1 MITLDILDDQG
12 QQVEG
17 VSGPSGH
24 PRPVCLDGG
33 DHDGGDGTVRTLRAT
48 RMYREMHMAKI
59 DKLLGQAQQ
68 HLDQGERIEAAV
80 LGTYETKIMG
90 QDSIR
95 AGILMATDRRL
106 VFYAKKLGGYE
117 LESFPYQNISS
128 FEGGK
133 NMMGRYFRFA
143 ASGNDVTLKWINAG
157 DIAQFE
163 QLVRSRVG
171 ARPQAAA
178 PAPAQPAGSV
188 ADELQKLAGLMQQG
202 LISQQEFEA
211 QKARLLGAGS

>member
-1 MITLDILDDQG
+1 
-12 QQVEG
+12 
-17 VSGPSGH
+17 
-24 PRPVCLDGG
+24 
-33 DHDGGDGTVRTLRAT
+33 
-48 RMYREMHMAKI
+48 MAKL
-59 DKLLGQAQQ
+59 DRLLGLAQQ
-68 HLDQGERIEAAV
+68 HLEPGERIEAAV
-80 LGTYETKIMG
+80 MGTYETKIMG
-90 QDSIR
+90 SNGVR
-95 AGILMATDRRL
+95 TGVLVATDRRL

-133 NMMGRYFRFA
+133 NLAGRYFRFA

-163 QLVRSRVG
+163 HLLR
-171 ARPQAAA
+171 ARAGTWPQAAA

>member
-1 MITLDILDDQG
+1 
-12 QQVEG
+12 
-17 VSGPSGH
+17 
-24 PRPVCLDGG
+24 
-33 DHDGGDGTVRTLRAT
+33 
-48 RMYREMHMAKI
+48 MAKI

-171 ARPQAAA
+171 ARPHAAA